1 MILNTVIILTIVAV
15 DWTRTSDL
23 RVMGPTS
30 YQLLHPACNCTM
42 SLVSSLSSD
51 HSVVLSTIISHN
63 ALKEVQFVGK
73 TGFEPATPC
82 SQSKC
87 ANRTALLPYLSGYRT
102 TLSVQRNEVSPC
114 DYSG

>member
-15 DWTRTSDL
+15 GWTRTSDL

-87 ANRTALLPYLSGYRT
+87 ANLTALLPYLSGLSYHSLRT
-102 TLSVQRNEVSPC
+102 TERGEPLRL
-114 DYSG
+114 

>member
-15 DWTRTSDL
+15 GWTRTSDL

-63 ALKEVQFVGK
+63 ALKEVQFVG
-73 TGFEPATPC
+73 E
-82 SQSKC
+82 
-87 ANRTALLPYLSGYRT
+87 NRIRTCDPLLPKQVR
-102 TLSVQRNEVSPC
+102 
-114 DYSG
+114 